1 MRLNHS
7 RMVVFALAGMLAL
20 ALNACKKEVQVS
32 TEKTSVAGLK
42 KAFPGAKIDT
52 NQSATATATVP
63 QLAPNEKA
71 TPEFYVG
78 VAASAMQNN
87 ETVAAFK
94 LITMVQ
100 KQPDLTA
107 DQHMALHDVMR
118 ALQQDLIKR
127 AEKGD
132 KAAMEQIRQ
141 LNSRPP

>member
-20 ALNACKKEVQVS
+20 ALNACKKEVQI

-42 KAFPGAKIDT
+42 RAFPGAKIDT
-52 NQSATATATVP
+52 NQAPTATAAVP